1 MNYPNPL
8 RRQKGQS
15 MVEYAVVGVA
25 LATALLVPVPFVQPP
40 QTAGQLLAGQIR
52 AFYNAVTFFLSLP

>member
-1 MNYPNPL
+1 MNYPRP
-8 RRQKGQS
+8 RWSQKGQS

-25 LATALLVPVPFVQPP
+25 LSAALLVPVPFVQPA

-52 AFYNAVTFFLSLP
+52 AFYAMVTYFLSLP